1 MNALKS
7 DLKLENENCKL
18 YFKACSN
25 KDFGATYFS
34 TIDSLNMSSSF
45 WSEHCHVKYEC
56 TRASLCL

>member
-18 YFKACSN
+18 YFKTCSN

-45 WSEHCHVKYEC
+45 
-56 TRASLCL
+56 